1 MTERLAR
8 ESPAGVS
15 EGTPSGGDW
24 VIVKVA
30 DSGAGIP
37 RGMLPRVFDAYV
49 RFERSPGVAH
59 DGPGMGLALAR
70 YLVELHGG
78 TVSAQSDGAGR
89 GSEFVVRLPAVRA
102 PERPVASRTGGGRV
116 IAAARLG
123 LKKAATRREPAAMSD
138 RGTYGR
144 R

>member
-1 MTERLAR
+1 
-8 ESPAGVS
+8 
-15 EGTPSGGDW
+15 
-24 VIVKVA
+24 
-30 DSGAGIP
+30 
-37 RGMLPRVFDAYV
+37 MLPRVFDAYV
-49 RFERSPGVAH
+49 QFERGSGVAH

-102 PERPVASRTGGGRV
+102 PEQPVASRTGGGRV

-123 LKKAATRREPAAMSD
+123 LKKAANAA
-138 RGTYGR
+138 GTCGHE
-144 R
+144 